1 MILYCIDKNHP
12 LYGRRI
18 RIDKAI
24 RNENGTKYVDVESNV
39 PIDLRQDQV
48 SLYPP
53 EDKENERD
61 YI

>member
-18 RIDKAI
+18 RIDKSI
-24 RNENGTKYVDVESNV
+24 KNENGTKYVDVESNV
-39 PIDLRQDQV
+39 PIDLRSDQV

-53 EDKENERD
+53 DDKEKEQD
-61 YI
+61 YL